1 MRDVTPAYSK
11 KNHPKSF
18 HEAFL
23 PMLAVL
29 AWQIILHNEKTYV
42 KCKCLVFITICLY
55 TNFE

>member
-1 MRDVTPAYSK
+1 MRDVTSK
-11 KNHPKSF
+11 KNYPKSF

-23 PMLAVL
+23 PMLALL